1 MGVPM
6 QILVSEGTQKVADR
20 ASRIL
25 SVKGGRTAASRARFS
40 TEPMRWAH
48 GGVQGVVLDRAHA
61 VRPVFQ
67 QRTRWARHEKIDAKH
82 ANAELTQHKLFY

>member
-1 MGVPM
+1 M

-20 ASRIL
+20 ASQIL
-25 SVKGGRTAASRARFS
+25 SVTRPKTV
-40 TEPMRWAH
+40 RWAV
-48 GGVQGVVLDRAHA
+48 GGVQGAVLERAHA

-82 ANAELTQHKLFY
+82 ANADLTQPNFFIKLI